1 LQDDRFG
8 DTAIGAASNT
18 GQTGMVS
25 YLLEQGA
32 SPSIPD
38 KDGFT
43 PLHNSSHGGF
53 CSTIRVLVKGGA
65 DMQAG
70 KRNYTP
76 LHAAARCGQM
86 EAVQLLVELGA
97 DVNAR
102 TKYNNLNPEETA
114 SEYGHEAIALWL
126 KNQRLGEQEASK
138 WGSNLPVPENK
149 SSIVVS

>member
-1 LQDDRFG
+1 
-8 DTAIGAASNT
+8 
-18 GQTGMVS
+18 MVS

-97 DVNAR
+97 DTTAR
-102 TKYNNLNPEETA
+102 TNYNDRNAEQTA
-114 SEYGHEAIALWL
+114 AEYGHQAIVHWL
-126 KNQRLGEQEASK
+126 RKLSEGTEHIST
-138 WGSNLPVPENK
+138 WGSNLPVPKN
-149 SSIVVS
+149 SSSVLVS